1 MKIEFKNA
9 KDFYKLLN
17 FVSQWQKEIQLVCT
31 PEKLSIL
38 TMSQCCTVFITCELP
53 SEYFNLYQCKPPED
67 KDSEEI
73 GLNLDVVLA
82 ALKQSTP
89 KDRLRMSTPEPKT
102 NVDGS
107 VKESDTVIFSIL
119 KPDGDSMEF
128 EIKQM
133 TLTMDSLDI
142 PPMDE
147 DCTIKLNPIYLKKWK
162 AVADFTKAS
171 IKFTPN
177 PKGLTVESEC
187 NILGSV
193 KASQPIPSVGIEYER
208 CSDDCQSISIGGQ
221 NVSKC
226 LNIGD
231 VSNDISFGYK
241 NGLPIRFEATMGTG
255 FISVY
260 TAPMIG
266 DEMEED

>member
-17 FVSQWQKEIQLVCT
+17 FISQWQKEIQVVCT

-53 SEYFNLYQCKPPED
+53 SEYFNLYQCNPKNKER
-67 KDSEEI
+67 EEI
-73 GLNLDVVLA
+73 GLNLDVVLS

-89 KDRLRMSTPEPKT
+89 KDRLQMSIPEPKP
-102 NVDGS
+102 N
-107 VKESDTVIFSIL
+107 KEADTVIFSIL
-119 KPDGDSMEF
+119 KPDGDCMEF

-133 TLTMDSLDI
+133 TLTIDSLDI
-142 PPMDE
+142 PPMEE
-147 DCTIKLNPIYLKKWK
+147 DCTVKLHPLYLKKWK

-208 CSDDCQSISIGGQ
+208 YSDDCQSISIGGQ

-241 NGLPIRFEATMGTG
+241 NGLPIRFEASMGTG

>member
-1 MKIEFKNA
+1 MKSEFKNA

-17 FVSQWQKEIQLVCT
+17 FISQWQKEIQLVFT
-31 PEKLSIL
+31 PQKLSIL
-38 TMSQCCTVFITCELP
+38 TMSACSTVFITCELP
-53 SEYFNLYQCKPPED
+53 SEYFNFYECQKNEPV
-67 KDSEEI
+67 

-89 KDRLRMSTPEPKT
+89 KDRLQMSSKNT
-102 NVDGS
+102 
-107 VKESDTVIFSIL
+107 DTIIFSIL

-133 TLTMDSLDI
+133 DITMDSLDI
-142 PPMDE
+142 PPMEE
-147 DCTIKLNPIYLKKWK
+147 DCTIKLHPLYLKKWK
-162 AVADFTKAS
+162 SVADFTKAS

-177 PKGLTVESEC
+177 AKGLIVESEDTT
-187 NILGSV
+187 LGSV
-193 KASQPIPSVGIEYER
+193 KALQPIPSVGIEYEHYSEV
-208 CSDDCQSISIGGQ
+208 CESISIGGQ
-221 NVSKC
+221 NISKC

-241 NGLPIRFEATMGTG
+241 NGLPIRFEAVMGDG

-260 TAPMIG
+260 SAPMIG

>member
-147 DCTIKLNPIYLKKWK
+147 DCTIKLHPLY
-162 AVADFTKAS
+162 
-171 IKFTPN
+171 
-177 PKGLTVESEC
+177 
-187 NILGSV
+187 
-193 KASQPIPSVGIEYER
+193 
-208 CSDDCQSISIGGQ
+208 
-221 NVSKC
+221 
-226 LNIGD
+226 
-231 VSNDISFGYK
+231 
-241 NGLPIRFEATMGTG
+241 
-255 FISVY
+255 
-260 TAPMIG
+260 
-266 DEMEED
+266 